1 MLPFSVQI
9 RSGEPVSRQ
18 VIQAVHRALVTGQ
31 LKVGEVFPSVRVLS
45 KELKINP
52 NTAFKIVAH
61 LKQEGLLEVQP
72 GKGTFV
78 SGTYTPQEVEKAN
91 LLEEKIEALVIEAR
105 KLNLKKSEV
114 QEAIDKIWKQL

>member
-1 MLPFSVQI
+1 MLPFSITIV
-9 RSGEPVSRQ
+9 SGEPVSKQ
-18 VIQAVHRALVTGQ
+18 VIKAVHKALVTEQ
-31 LKVGEVFPSVRVLS
+31 LKPGDSFPSVRNLS

-78 SGTYTPQEVEKAN
+78 SHSYHPRQEDRDR
-91 LLEEKIEALVIEAR
+91 LLEKSIEALVIEAR
-105 KLNLKKSEV
+105 KLNIEKSEV
-114 QEAIDKIWKQL
+114 QQAIDKYWKEL